1 MNSLKSILFI
11 TAGLIIF
18 LHALVPHDHHQ
29 SDTGRPYI
37 QSEQISIFEQIAL
50 GFHLSQDET
59 HLNDFTPDQP
69 IVQITPELVAVLSTF
84 VFPRLISEKITFPA
98 FEVPVV
104 FSDKNQYL
112 SSFSHRGPPVI

>member
-1 MNSLKSILFI
+1 M
-11 TAGLIIF
+11 
-18 LHALVPHDHHQ
+18 PHDHHQ

-37 QSEQISIFEQIAL
+37 QSQQISIFEQIAL

-69 IVQITPELVAVLSTF
+69 MVQITPELIAVLSTF
-84 VFPRLISEKITFPA
+84 VFPSLTIEDKKLPVI
-98 FEVPVV
+98 EVSVV
-104 FSDKNQYL
+104 FSDKNLYP